1 MPEAEHGLSEVLLEV
16 AQTLT
21 ANLDLSAVLP
31 MILDQLARL
40 VDYDSASIMLLE
52 NDLLRPAAQRSV
64 FPVNSTPLA
73 VHPQELAHVQLAL
86 TTHQPVLIEDTA
98 RDTRWRHRPGSDAI
112 RCWLG
117 VPLIV
122 DDQVVG
128 MLNISHRTPGHFGP
142 ISVQTAGA
150 FAGFAAI
157 ALNNAALHQQL
168 HDELAERSR
177 IEAELREE
185 RAHLTVRVAEQ
196 TSALRVANQEMVQAA
211 RMKDEFMAAMSH
223 ELHTPL
229 NTIIAMTDVLREG
242 AYGVLNERQQRAL
255 TTVAASSRRLLSL
268 ISDVLDVARIE
279 SGKLQLL
286 AQEVDVDHL
295 CRVALAQC
303 GAVDK
308 KQRVSYRLDPAATT
322 LIADERR
329 LRQILGNLLSNAVK
343 FTAEGG
349 AIGLEVQVEDERDC
363 LAFTVWDTGI
373 GIDDGDLHR
382 LFRPFAQLDGSLSR
396 RYEGTGLGLTI
407 VHRLVAMHGG
417 SLAVTSRRD
426 EGSHFVVRV
435 PRRAISETIETSLA
449 PGGGFGAFVLIL
461 TGLEHASDLVA
472 CALRARGQRVEVMLQ
487 GGESIPIT
495 EHPDLIVVNSH
506 LLARNLL
513 QTLHNLRRS
522 EMLNTAP
529 IVVLAALHLPGDRE
543 AALNAGAAAYF
554 VKPLSHQEFDHL
566 LAISYAGFSVDA
578 PMRVHNY

>member
-1 MPEAEHGLSEVLLEV
+1 MPESEHGLSEVLLEV

-52 NDLLRPAAQRSV
+52 DDLLRPAAQHSV

-73 VHPQELAHVQLAL
+73 VHPHELAHVQLAL

-122 DDQVVG
+122 NDQVVG
-128 MLNISHRTPGHFGP
+128 MLNISHRTPGYFGP
-142 ISVQTAGA
+142 ISMQTAGA

-177 IEAELREE
+177 IEAELRKE
-185 RAHLTVRVAEQ
+185 RSYLTVRVAEQ

-242 AYGVLNERQQRAL
+242 AYGALNERQQRAL
-255 TTVAASSRRLLSL
+255 TTVATSSRRLLSL
-268 ISDVLDVARIE
+268 IGDVLDVARIE

-295 CRVALAQC
+295 CRVTLAQC

-308 KQRVSYRLDPAATT
+308 KQHVSYTIDPSATT

-363 LAFTVWDTGI
+363 LTFTVWDTGI
-373 GIDDGDLHR
+373 GIDDDDLHR
-382 LFRPFAQLDGSLSR
+382 LFRPFAQLDSSLSR
-396 RYEGTGLGLTI
+396 HYEGTGLGLTI
-407 VHRLVAMHGG
+407 VHRLAAMHGG
-417 SLAVTSRRD
+417 SLTLTSRRG
-426 EGSHFVVRV
+426 EGSRFVVRV
-435 PRRAISETIETSLA
+435 PRRAVVEIAESSLA
-449 PGGGFGAFVLIL
+449 SDGFGAFVLIL

-472 CALRARGQRVEVMLQ
+472 HALRTRGWRVEVMLQ
-487 GGESIPIT
+487 GMDTIPLT
-495 EHPDLIVVNSH
+495 EHPDLVVVNSH
-506 LLARNLL
+506 LPAHNIL
-513 QTLHNLRRS
+513 QTIHNLRRS
-522 EMLNTAP
+522 ELLNTAP
-529 IVVLAALHLPGDRE
+529 IVVLAALHLSGDRE
-543 AALNAGAAAYF
+543 AALAAGAAYF

-566 LAISYAGFSVDA
+566 LAIGYAGFSVDA
-578 PMRVHNY
+578 PTRVHNY